1 MRRIL
6 IVGAGQAGLQLA
18 LGLQH
23 HGYDVTVMTDR
34 SPEAVRAG
42 RVLSTQ
48 CMFATAMRTERAL
61 GLDFWS
67 EEAPQITGIGVS
79 VAGPP
84 APPGPPAPSVA
95 AAPVIDWLGRLRSP
109 AQSVDQRLK
118 MPAWLE
124 TFSDRGGRVVVRPVG
139 AGDVA
144 HLAGSYDL
152 VLVATGRG
160 GLGSLFERD
169 EERCSYDRP
178 QRALGA
184 AYVQG
189 LAPRTGQELRAVN
202 CNLVPGVG
210 ELFVLPGLTAAGPC
224 DVLLWEAVPGGP
236 ADAFDGLRD
245 PAEHLRVT
253 LELMRAYVPWEYER
267 TRRGVELTDSGATL
281 AARFTPVVRRPVGEL
296 PGGGAVLG
304 AADAVVTNDPI
315 TGQGSNNA
323 AKCAA
328 AYLEAILAHGEKP
341 FDRDFM
347 QAAFDRF
354 WDTAAGPSTVWT
366 NAMLAPPPPHVLD
379 ILAAGG
385 RLPAVA
391 HRFANAFDDPTGLG
405 EWFLDPRGAA
415 DFLAS
420 AEASARA

>member
-34 SPEAVRAG
+34 SPEAVRRG

-67 EEAPQITGIGVS
+67 EEAPQITGLGVS

-84 APPGPPAPSVA
+84 GPPGPSGASGASGDPA
-95 AAPVIDWLGRLRSP
+95 IDWLGRLRSP

-124 TFSDRGGRVVVRPVG
+124 TFSDRGGRVLVQPVG

-152 VLVATGRG
+152 VLVATGKG

-169 EERCSYDRP
+169 EERCPYDRP
-178 QRALGA
+178 QRALA
-184 AYVQG
+184 ASYVHG
-189 LAPRTGQELRAVN
+189 LGRRAGREERAAN
-202 CNLVPGVG
+202 CNLVPGIG
-210 ELFVLPGLTAAGPC
+210 ELFVLPGLTAEGRC
-224 DVLLWEAVPGGP
+224 DILLWEALPGGP

-245 PAEHLRVT
+245 PSEHLRVT
-253 LELMRAYVPWEYER
+253 LELMRTYVPWEYER
-267 TRRGVELTDSGATL
+267 TRAGVELVDAGATL
-281 AARFTPVVRRPVGEL
+281 AGRLTPVVRRPVGEL

-304 AADAVVTNDPI
+304 VADVVVTNDPI

-328 AYLEAILAHGEKP
+328 VYLAAILAHGEKP

-347 QAAFDRF
+347 QASFDRY
-354 WDTAAGPSTVWT
+354 WVTAAGPSTAWT
-366 NAMLAPPPPHVLD
+366 NAMLAPPPPHVLE
-379 ILAAGG
+379 ILGAGG

-391 HRFANAFDDPTGLG
+391 DRFANAFDDPTDLG
-405 EWFLDPRGAA
+405 EWFLDQQGAA
-415 DFLAS
+415 EYLAS
-420 AEASARA
+420 AGAAAR

>member
-34 SPEAVRAG
+34 SPEAVRRG

-67 EEAPQITGIGVS
+67 EEAPQITGVGVS

-84 APPGPPAPSVA
+84 EASGASGAGAPA
-95 AAPVIDWLGRLRSP
+95 IDWLGRLRSP

-124 TFSDRGGRVVVRPVG
+124 TFSDRGGRVLVQPVG

-144 HLAGSYDL
+144 HLASSYDL
-152 VLVATGRG
+152 VLVATGKGELR
-160 GLGSLFERD
+160 SLFARD
-169 EERCSYDRP
+169 EERCPYDRP
-178 QRALGA
+178 QRALAA
-184 AYVQG
+184 AYVHG
-189 LAPRTGQELRAVN
+189 LGPRAGQEARAAN
-202 CNLVPGVG
+202 CNLVPGIG
-210 ELFVLPGLTAAGPC
+210 DFFVLPGLTAEGPC
-224 DVLLWEAVPGGP
+224 DILFWEALPGGP

-253 LELMRAYVPWEYER
+253 LELMRRYVPWEYER
-267 TRRGVELTDSGATL
+267 ARGGVELTDAGATL
-281 AARFTPVVRRPVGEL
+281 AGRFTPVVRRPVGEL

-304 AADAVVTNDPI
+304 VADVVVTNDPI
-315 TGQGSNNA
+315 TGQGANNA

-328 AYLEAILAHGEKP
+328 VYLAAILAHGEKP

-347 QAAFDRF
+347 QASFDRY
-354 WDTAAGPSTVWT
+354 WDTAAGPSTAWT
-366 NAMLAPPPPHVLD
+366 NAMLAPPPPHVLE
-379 ILAAGG
+379 ILGAGG
-385 RLPAVA
+385 RIQAVA
-391 HRFANAFDDPTGLG
+391 DRFANAFDDPTDLG

-420 AEASARA
+420 AAAAAR